1 MKVFSLFDKKA
12 PTKCIYFFLLGSYY
26 NCLNVSIDKMNIFF
40 YLRCSISL
48 ISYYFAETIQTSY
61 SSCIF
66 TIQRNTITTFVHK
79 NQGKE
84 THGFNRGRN
93 CLPNSLRS
101 FLQYFDLTE
110 QIMQTTASSCLW
122 CSTTTKVAHCT
133 VPSPMLFLGLM
144 KAALSTTHSDC
155 LTTNRRA
162 VGLKP
167 HPLVPIDSKITQYQQ

>member
-93 CLPNSLRS
+93 CLPNSLQS
-101 FLQYFDLTE
+101 FLQCFDLTE
-110 QIMQTTASSCLW
+110 QIMQTTAKQLSVVQCHDQGRPLHGSIAHVILRFNEGSTVHNPFGLFNYQPQSSGLG
-122 CSTTTKVAHCT
+122 TTPTGT
-133 VPSPMLFLGLM
+133 YRF
-144 KAALSTTHSDC
+144 
-155 LTTNRRA
+155 
-162 VGLKP
+162 
-167 HPLVPIDSKITQYQQ
+167 